1 CRNILLCTS
10 DKKQAVGYTI
20 VIHTCVMQDKGESMS
35 GHIPE
40 LQMRIVAT
48 PNLTR
53 SYLQKLGRQNYLA
66 TASSIAIITVSFIWL
81 LFHIGGDH
89 AVTFV
94 GDSMYAVT
102 AWIGASWACVTA
114 LRARYGPVRLEARL
128 QLAWLLIAIGM

>member
-1 CRNILLCTS
+1 MTGFSVGTMSIFIIQDRLVCRNILLCTS
-10 DKKQAVGYTI
+10 DKKQTVGYTI

-81 LFHIGGDH
+81 LFHIGGEDRKSTRLNSSH
-89 AVTFV
+89 ANI
-94 GDSMYAVT
+94 S
-102 AWIGASWACVTA
+102 
-114 LRARYGPVRLEARL
+114 
-128 QLAWLLIAIGM
+128 